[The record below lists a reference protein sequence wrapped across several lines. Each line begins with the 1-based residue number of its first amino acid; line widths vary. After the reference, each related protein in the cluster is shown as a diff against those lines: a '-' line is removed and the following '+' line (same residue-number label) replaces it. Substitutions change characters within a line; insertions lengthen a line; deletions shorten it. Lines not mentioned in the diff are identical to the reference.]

1 MKKRKKR
8 NTFRKT
14 LGFMLSVAMLA
25 SSITFMPGSSIKV
38 QAAATTKNVN
48 LGTGGIGNPTS
59 TGADATAWAGSEVYY
74 ADKECYVLDK
84 DGKFTGGNSSVDGN
98 MLLLTKAP
106 LSVSRRF
113 TTNNVDDSD
122 WTVCDIRKDLN
133 DTSLSEANK
142 GFLGTMTSIEQSS
155 ISTLSISKSNT
166 TNGGYSS
173 YPSATTNDKIFLL
186 DLVDV
191 NYANYGFGSN
201 ETRVPGG
208 WLRSPG
214 DRANYAAYVGG
225 GIVYPIGATGDGAVR
240 PSFNLDPSNVL
251 FTSACGTSKSN
262 FAAVG
267 SDNVSANTWKLTLK
281 DGEIK
286 FAATLPTKG
295 TAGQDITVNITT
307 LGTGTYNQ
315 ISAILADDDGTVV
328 AYGKIGEDGIS
339 DKTFALPSTLSAG
352 NYTLHVFEEQVNSGN
367 LTDYASKEVTGTI
380 AISAAPN
387 IIASTSHSACNHD
400 YEWDVEKAPTETE
413 DGEAV
418 YKCTKCGNISARQP
432 LTAYQYYILTSTN
445 KIKNAKA
452 GSTVTISSKLWNS
465 FPKSFF
471 EQLAKKRDITVKIDF
486 PYDSKNYEITISPT
500 QKIDTSNSKVKYYGP
515 KNLIGTY
522 NAVEVKAK

>member
-1 MKKRKKR
+1 M
-8 NTFRKT
+8 F
-14 LGFMLSVAMLA
+14 
-25 SSITFMPGSSIKV
+25 
-38 QAAATTKNVN
+38 
-48 LGTGGIGNPTS
+48 TS
-59 TGADATAWAGSEVYY
+59 TEQGAI
-74 ADKECYVLDK
+74 K
-84 DGKFTGGNSSVDGN
+84 DTTVTNSDNPDYSISGGN
-98 MLLLTKAP
+98 
-106 LSVSRRF
+106 
-113 TTNNVDDSD
+113 
-122 WTVCDIRKDLN
+122 
-133 DTSLSEANK
+133 
-142 GFLGTMTSIEQSS
+142 
-155 ISTLSISKSNT
+155 NT
-166 TNGGYSS
+166 T
-173 YPSATTNDKIFLL
+173 DKMFLL
-186 DLVDV
+186 SLAEV
-191 NYANYGFGSN
+191 NNTTYGFGSN
-201 ETRVPGG
+201 ATRAASSWW

-214 DRANYAAYVGG
+214 CFTYNAAIVPLVGSVYSIGDRVSASGS
-225 GIVYPIGATGDGAVR
+225 VR
-240 PSFNLDPSNVL
+240 PAFNLNPSSVL
-251 FTSACGTSKSN
+251 FTSASGTSKST
-262 FAAVG
+262 FAVVG
-267 SDNVSANTWKLTLK
+267 SDNMSANTWKLTLK

-315 ISAILADDDGTVV
+315 ISAILTDDDGTVV